1 MALDASFEELRE
13 RLRVGDEAAAEEVF
27 RAYVGRLVALAERHL
42 ERTVRQRVDPE
53 DVVQSVFR
61 SFFRRQGAV
70 QWQLEGWRH
79 LWALLA
85 GITVRKCRRQN
96 RLARAAC
103 RDVRREVHPE
113 PLGSGGGGAL
123 RGPPDP
129 EPTPEEAVVLA
140 ELVEHLLAGL
150 PRSEQQIVSLTLQGE
165 AIPAI
170 AAQVGCS
177 ERKVYRIQAQL
188 REYLQGLRSEEA

>member
-1 MALDASFEELRE
+1 MTLDASFEELRE

-27 RAYVGRLVALAERHL
+27 RTYVCRLVALAERHL
-42 ERTVRQRVDPE
+42 GHAVRQRVDPE

-61 SFFRRQGAV
+61 SFFRRNSAG
-70 QWQLEGWRH
+70 QWRLKGWRH

-85 GITVRKCRRQN
+85 IITVRKCRRQN

-103 RDVRREVHPE
+103 RDIRREEHPE
-113 PLGSGGGGAL
+113 PLDSGGGVL
-123 RGPPDP
+123 REPADP
-129 EPTPEEAVVLA
+129 EPTPEEGAVLA
-140 ELVEHLLAGL
+140 ELIEHLVAGL
-150 PRSEQQIVSLTLQGE
+150 PGPEQQIVGLTLQGQ

-188 REYLQGLRSEEA
+188 REYLESLRGEEA